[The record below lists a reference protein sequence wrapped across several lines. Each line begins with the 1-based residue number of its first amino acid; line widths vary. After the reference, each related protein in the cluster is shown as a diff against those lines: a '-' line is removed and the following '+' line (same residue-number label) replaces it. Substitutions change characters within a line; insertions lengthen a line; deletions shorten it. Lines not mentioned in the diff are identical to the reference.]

1 MLRFSEQIIS
11 HGFFLHRIEGKAKRI
26 QSKISK
32 NVFSKLLQLQCFV
45 RN

>member
-11 HGFFLHRIEGKAKRI
+11 HGFFLHRVEGKAKRI

-32 NVFSKLLQLQCFV
+32 NGLASYCNFSVL
-45 RN
+45 